1 MTLGLEIEA
10 VREDSEGV
18 DSREFLDVHIGVIR
32 VQSGRSFP
40 LHTGFTVCSDTFS
53 APLVARHE
61 EVCHGN
67 DLERI
72 QGSQEKGKEGQEES

>member
-1 MTLGLEIEA
+1 MTLGLGTGA
-10 VREDSEGV
+10 GPGDSEEV

-32 VQSGRSFP
+32 VQSGCGFP
-40 LHTGFTVCSDTFS
+40 LHTGFAVCSDTIS

-72 QGSQEKGKEGQEES
+72 QGSQEK